1 MRGPPSAQESQQL
14 EELMLAVEELRRRVA
29 ALERAVVPTASGAAA
44 DMSGPVSNFV
54 AAPLPS
60 VSSGL
65 VPAVGRLLL
74 GIAGAYLLRAI
85 AEARVLPEL
94 AGTTLGLIYAGA
106 WLVWSVRIPRGR
118 RLSAAFEAITASGI
132 VAPLLWEATVRFH
145 TLSPFASAAALSL
158 FVILGQMVA
167 WRRDHSALA
176 GITALTG
183 SATAIAL
190 IMATHDPMPFSIAL
204 AAAAA
209 VIEYGAFRD
218 RALVWRW
225 IVAVTVD
232 LCAFLLVYLAG
243 RPQGLPEGYAPIPMP
258 GLMALLIGLAV
269 IYLSSTAARTAF
281 RGIPMVWFEVLQV
294 PAILALAVGGV
305 LRISHGSGAAVM
317 LAGSACLTLSAACY
331 GAAFARVREFAVPEL
346 PGLRHLRTA
355 ARLHRG
361 SFAALRATSRGTL
374 VDAGCGSRRLCKPAA
389 GKYTC
394 HTRGLLSA
402 GCGGRFR
409 IAAVHSAS
417 IDWNE
422 PRVTPDQRRAT
433 LLDRCRPLLRT
444 DSTFSKT
451 KSGKLDRSCSAG
463 VFGRHAVLEHCR
475 TIRRI
480 PGALQF
486 RSTVFEHHSY
496 RTDFGAR
503 DPAGL
508 GWTEVGSRR
517 NGVAGFSVDAF
528 WRGETSGGR
537 FPTGPP
543 GHTVSVL
550 ARLWRHVD
558 RVAPSAQKKR
568 AVSLSD
574 SPPPQIVPAE
584 AD

>member
-132 VAPLLWEATVRFH
+132 VAPLLWEATLRFH

-331 GAAFARVREFAVPEL
+331 GAAFAGFANSL
-346 PGLRHLRTA
+346 FRNFQAYATFGLLLAFTGGV
-355 ARLHRG
+355 LLLSG
-361 SFAALRATSRGTL
+361 QPLAALWSTLAVAAVVFASRQRGNTL
-374 VDAGCGSRRLCKPAA
+374 VIHGAFYLLAAAADSGLLQYTAQALTGTNRALHLTSGALLCSIAAALCYGLTLRFRKRKAGSWTDRAAPAFLAAMLCWSIA
-389 GKYTC
+389 G
-394 HTRGLLSA
+394 LSA
-402 GCGGRFR
+402 GFLARFSFEAPFSSTIHTALISALAILLAWAGRRWGLGEMVWLVFPWMLFG
-409 IAAVHSAS
+409 AVKLLAE
-417 IDWNE
+417 DFQQGR
-422 PRVTPDQRRAT
+422 PAT
-433 LLDRCRPLLRT
+433 LFLSLLVYGGTLIALPRLLR
-444 DSTFSKT
+444 
-451 KSGKLDRSCSAG
+451 
-463 VFGRHAVLEHCR
+463 
-475 TIRRI
+475 
-480 PGALQF
+480 
-486 RSTVFEHHSY
+486 
-496 RTDFGAR
+496 
-503 DPAGL
+503 
-508 GWTEVGSRR
+508 R
-517 NGVAGFSVDAF
+517 NE
-528 WRGETSGGR
+528 R
-537 FPTGPP
+537 
-543 GHTVSVL
+543 
-550 ARLWRHVD
+550 
-558 RVAPSAQKKR
+558 
-568 AVSLSD
+568 
-574 SPPPQIVPAE
+574 
-584 AD
+584 